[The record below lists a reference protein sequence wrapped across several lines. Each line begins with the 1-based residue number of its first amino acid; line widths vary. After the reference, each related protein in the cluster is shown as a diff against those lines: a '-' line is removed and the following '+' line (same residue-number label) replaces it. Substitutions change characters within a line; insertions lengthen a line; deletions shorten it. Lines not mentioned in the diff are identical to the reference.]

1 MSLLKNSVDPSFV
14 NLMQAEITS
23 DDSIIRHHYQHQNVW
38 PGARRQ
44 SSLCNGM
51 IWITLCKPTLPPS
64 HFFMPASQT
73 QRWPHALHRC
83 RIKTQ
88 ISLWWLR
95 SLIRRSAEGI
105 LLKASQRAG
114 EGSRC
119 IELQS
124 VLMSLLLSVQ
134 VLFTLSQSRRQ
145 YRSQSF
151 PLRRCD
157 LLLAFVCVSA
167 QRFKL
172 HREKFIPGSR
182 GSAGSPVICNRYPKS
197 SDCEIQIQIRGRFI
211 LKHDG
216 NVLD

>member
-1 MSLLKNSVDPSFV
+1 MDYTLQTDLAPVSFFYACQSNTEMTACVASLPN
-14 NLMQAEITS
+14 
-23 DDSIIRHHYQHQNVW
+23 
-38 PGARRQ
+38 
-44 SSLCNGM
+44 
-51 IWITLCKPTLPPS
+51 
-64 HFFMPASQT
+64 
-73 QRWPHALHRC
+73 
-83 RIKTQ
+83 KTQ